1 MNTKISFSI
10 KTFFCISAFV
20 LTCSHSFA
28 NSVEKNSLKYD
39 YYKLKSAPQP
49 NKLIAPTALT
59 LSYDVATFCAGKY
72 GISFP
77 KVSEAGGVYSSKR
90 NSEGTGTLLFNN
102 RTGEIDHYLS
112 NTGVYTMTYKKGE
125 ASVNVIITVNNC
137 NN

>member
-1 MNTKISFSI
+1 MNTKLSFKM
-10 KTFFCISAFV
+10 KTFFCTAAFA
-20 LTCSHSFA
+20 LTTIFSFA
-28 NSVEKNSLKYD
+28 NGVENNLLKTNRLTINNSVEASKQNAS
-39 YYKLKSAPQP
+39 P
-49 NKLIAPTALT
+49 ALT

-112 NTGVYTMTYKKGE
+112 NSGVYTMTYKKGE
-125 ASVNVIITVNNC
+125 AFVNVIITVNNC